1 MMMPGIRCKDAA
13 VQLPWPHHSGGGV
26 KLRSLERYSLLAA
39 LVALSVLAAP
49 TAEAQS
55 RLQLACELRV
65 QQDGRM
71 VAARAV
77 IFATQ
82 PTRADYT
89 VEALKIDRAGSGA
102 TEQSGSVAID
112 AGETV
117 TTSVSRFSIAE
128 DGWIEFHLK
137 VTERLTGQTCEDEQV
152 ISPL

>member
-1 MMMPGIRCKDAA
+1 MRRCPG
-13 VQLPWPHHSGGGV
+13 
-26 KLRSLERYSLLAA
+26 LAA
-39 LVALSVLAAP
+39 LGIGATLFLGSGAQ
-49 TAEAQS
+49 AQS
-55 RLQLACELRV
+55 RLQLACELQV

-89 VEALKIDRAGSGA
+89 VEALKIDRTGSGA
-102 TEQSGSVAID
+102 TEQSGTIAID